1 MVFYDKNGRK
11 YYLVPEEDDPV
22 RTVQNK
28 NSIGKV
34 MFLTAVGRPK
44 YDEQRNLT
52 FSGKLEVWPFVKEV
66 PAARWS
72 RNRDRGTLET
82 KSVIVNRE
90 VMRQYMIEK
99 VIPAIEEKWPRE
111 DADKPIFIQQDNA
124 RTHLRSDDPAFL
136 ETVAKTRLDIRLMQ
150 QPANS
155 PDMNVLDLDFFN
167 SIQSLTDRG
176 SPETIEDLIYNVEK

>member
-1 MVFYDKNGRK
+1 
-11 YYLVPEEDDPV
+11 
-22 RTVQNK
+22 
-28 NSIGKV
+28 

-52 FSGKLEVWPFVKEV
+52 FSRKLGVWPFVKEV

-99 VIPAIEEKWPRE
+99 VILVIEEKWPRE
-111 DADKPIFIQQDNA
+111 DAGKPIFI
-124 RTHLRSDDPAFL
+124 
-136 ETVAKTRLDIRLMQ
+136 
-150 QPANS
+150 
-155 PDMNVLDLDFFN
+155 
-167 SIQSLTDRG
+167 
-176 SPETIEDLIYNVEK
+176 